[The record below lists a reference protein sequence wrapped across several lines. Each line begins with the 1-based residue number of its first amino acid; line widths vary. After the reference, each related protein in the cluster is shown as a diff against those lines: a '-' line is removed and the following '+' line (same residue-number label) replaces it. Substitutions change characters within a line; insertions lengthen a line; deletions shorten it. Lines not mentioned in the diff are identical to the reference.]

1 MLASIYENILAS
13 GAPWI
18 LLLAPLLLAL
28 TRAVRG
34 FTHSRVKEADEKQ
47 PPDQEIEPLW
57 DFDFRKVYPI
67 KYQPYRTQGHVTM
80 GKDRIRHQSMT
91 PSFNNI
97 LGIQKR
103 TRSEW
108 IRIDSGYLSRIEERL
123 PLIREKPE
131 FTIGTGE
138 KVNPAIEELYE
149 EIMIKHLPA
158 RFPTMFKTSGKLVEN
173 LATGTTYPLTTLGLT
188 HAQMLAYM
196 GENVEE
202 DFYFMCPD
210 PEGQY
215 RLQGYIACFPGGFLS
230 PARVG
235 ESVRDIHKPV
245 PGYDR
250 KLGLSVDR
258 YFGRMQ
264 PGDFI
269 GRMNWSL
276 QVDGADLFRTDG
288 NNYYPETNQAV
299 SDDKEDPSLDQS
311 FLRVEHQTLTKLPRT
326 SAVIF
331 TVRSYM
337 TPLHQ
342 IKAEGEGKALAKAIE
357 SMPEGLGHYKM
368 RQYWGRKILPWL
380 IEDVQT

>member
-1 MLASIYENILAS
+1 MIGVIYENTSTWGVLWFFFLAS
-13 GAPWI
+13 V
-18 LLLAPLLLAL
+18 LLAL
-28 TRAVRG
+28 TRAARA
-34 FTHSRVKEADEKQ
+34 FTPNKPKKETEKQ
-47 PPDQEIEPLW
+47 PLDQEIQPLW
-57 DFDFRKVYPI
+57 DFDFRQTDPI
-67 KYQPYRTQGHVTM
+67 KYQPYKTQGHVTM
-80 GKDRIRHQSMT
+80 G
-91 PSFNNI
+91 
-97 LGIQKR
+97 IQKR
-103 TRSEW
+103 VRSDW
-108 IRIDSGYLSRIEERL
+108 IRMDRGYLARIQERL
-123 PLIREKPE
+123 PLIKDNSQ

-138 KVNPAIEELYE
+138 KVNPAIKELYE
-149 EIMIKHLPA
+149 EIMIRYLPA
-158 RFPTMFKTSGKLVEN
+158 RFPTMFQIRGMLVKN
-173 LATGTTYPLTTLGLT
+173 LATGTTYPLTTTGLT

-210 PEGQY
+210 LDGQY

-235 ESVRDIHKPV
+235 ESVREIHKPV
-245 PGYDR
+245 PGYER

-258 YFGRMQ
+258 YFARME
-264 PGDFI
+264 PGEFI

-288 NNYYPETNQAV
+288 NNYYPGTEDAL
-299 SDDKEDPSLDQS
+299 SEDKIDPSFDDC

-337 TPLHQ
+337 TALHQ
-342 IKAEGEGKALAKAIE
+342 VKAEGDGKALAKAIE

-368 RQYWGRKILPWL
+368 RQYWGAKVLPWL
-380 IEDVQT
+380 MEDN

>member
-1 MLASIYENILAS
+1 MLEIAQHSLSSQEAL
-13 GAPWI
+13 WF
-18 LLLAPLLLAL
+18 LLLATVLLAL
-28 TRAVRG
+28 TRFMKSFSRG
-34 FTHSRVKEADEKQ
+34 PKTTANQPNEKA
-47 PPDQEIEPLW
+47 PKDDEIEPLW
-57 DFDFRKVYPI
+57 DFDFRKADPI
-67 KYQPYRTQGHVTM
+67 KYQPYKTQGHVTM
-80 GKDRIRHQSMT
+80 G
-91 PSFNNI
+91 
-97 LGIQKR
+97 IQKR
-103 TRSEW
+103 VRSDW
-108 IRIDSGYLSRIEERL
+108 IRMDRGYLARIEERL
-123 PLIREKPE
+123 PLIRNKPE

-138 KVNPAIEELYE
+138 AVNPAIEELYE
-149 EIMIKHLPA
+149 EIMIRYLPA
-158 RFPTMFKTSGKLVEN
+158 RFPTMFETQGGMLVKN
-173 LATGTTYPLTTLGLT
+173 LATGTTYPLTTKGLT

-210 PEGQY
+210 PNGDF

-235 ESVRDIHKPV
+235 ESVREIHRPV
-245 PGYDR
+245 PGYER

-258 YFGRMQ
+258 YFARMK

-288 NNYYPETNQAV
+288 NNYYPGTEQVV
-299 SDDKEDPSLDQS
+299 SGDKGDPSLDECY
-311 FLRVEHQTLTKLPRT
+311 LRVEHQTLTKLART

-337 TPLHQ
+337 TPLRQ
-342 IKAEGEGKALAKAIE
+342 VRAEGDGRALAEAIE

-368 RQYWGRKILPWL
+368 VQYWGRKVLPWL
-380 IEDVQT
+380 MEDV